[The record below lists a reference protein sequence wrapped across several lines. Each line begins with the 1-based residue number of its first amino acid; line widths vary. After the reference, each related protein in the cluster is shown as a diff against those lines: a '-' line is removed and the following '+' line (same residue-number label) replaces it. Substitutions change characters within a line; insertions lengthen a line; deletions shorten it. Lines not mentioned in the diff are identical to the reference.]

1 MKVELD
7 EPLPDVGIPKIFTEP
22 AIRNWIQL
30 RHSSASPREVDR
42 QNAEQG
48 PTRTLACEERAD
60 LDAASVPLSS
70 DHLLTHHQPVGDRL
84 LGAKGLAG
92 RTDPD
97 LETMGAINRGAD

>member
-1 MKVELD
+1 MPRRAKKKVELD

-22 AIRNWIQL
+22 AICDWIQL

-60 LDAASVPLSS
+60 LDAALP
-70 DHLLTHHQPVGDRL
+70 T
-84 LGAKGLAG
+84 
-92 RTDPD
+92 
-97 LETMGAINRGAD
+97 EF